1 MKADEPLARI
11 AGDYLVICAPWGEYD
26 PPLARF
32 QREPV
37 QSLRD
42 MREKNWWTAE
52 HERELVELMGMEW
65 MQKATEGDTR

>member
-1 MKADEPLARI
+1 MSARKSLI
-11 AGDYLVICAPWGEYD
+11 RIVGDYLLIRAPWGEYD

-32 QREPV
+32 QLEPV

-52 HERELVELMGMEW
+52 HERELAELMGMEW
-65 MQKATEGDTR
+65 MHKATEGGTR